1 MVERVALWGFV
12 AVLVGLFVRLFVA
25 VRPVVL
31 NGLAAFGV
39 VLLVAVPVSAQ
50 DRTAIALGAYITT
63 GFIDASGTAY
73 CHGAGTCHEVNP
85 VLRPIVDRHGVV
97 AAMAVKGAMHT
108 GISAW
113 LLRDRQRHER
123 RAFWT
128 AVALAGAQ
136 LAVDIG
142 NNRRIGRQR

>member
-1 MVERVALWGFV
+1 MVARVALWGFV
-12 AVLVGLFVRLFVA
+12 AVLVGLFVRLFEA
-25 VRPVVL
+25 VRPAVL
-31 NGLAAFGV
+31 NGLAALGV

-50 DRTAIALGAYITT
+50 DRTAIAIGAYITA
-63 GFIDASGTAY
+63 GFVDAAGTAY

-85 VLRPIVDRHGVV
+85 VLSPIVDRHGVV
-97 AAMAVKGAMHT
+97 AAMSVKGAMHT

-113 LLRDRQRHER
+113 LLRDRKRHER